1 MKEKYAKPQMDI
13 MDMGSEQPLLSAS
26 CESND
31 FWKCPDPPEEGCE
44 NSYWCG
50 K

>member
-1 MKEKYAKPQMDI
+1 MKKKYTKPQMDI

-26 CESND
+26 CESSD
-31 FWKCPDPPEEGCE
+31 YWKCPEPPEEGCE